1 MNNTSLKMPTFL
13 LACLFA
19 FSAVYSHAAG
29 DPKARELYG
38 ASPHNENGDCAQ
50 CHVAPREKL
59 ESWLTFGSTK
69 RQLHAD
75 HNALCRKCHGVSFG
89 HGAGKKPAMNRANL
103 PLSSDGT
110 INCALTCHDMHV
122 VSEDNPD
129 QQRLHLRMPL
139 VKLCLSCHDK

>member
-1 MNNTSLKMPTFL
+1 MLKLCSIIFVFASLVTL
-13 LACLFA
+13 
-19 FSAVYSHAAG
+19 SAAYSHAAG

-38 ASPHNENGDCAQ
+38 ASPHNENADCAL

-59 ESWLTFGSTK
+59 ESWFTFGSTK
-69 RQLHAD
+69 RQLTAD

-89 HGAGKKPAMNRANL
+89 HGVEKKPALNRENL
-103 PLSSDGT
+103 PLSPDGT

-122 VSEDNPD
+122 VSADNPD